1 MPVFRSGPNQAP
13 EWCELEHFEIA
24 NLKPGETHAFPRVGH
39 REKLIVA
46 DGRCRVTFDD
56 QEIMAEGGANL
67 DLGSPHGQFRAI
79 LVLSDATLVHMAG
92 RWGEETGGS
101 GVFGVGPAQEGE
113 ERGDPTDYDK
123 HTSLD
128 NHYHDCDEYWIIL
141 EGRGVAVSEGKP
153 YEIGPGDCL
162 ATGMG
167 HHHDMAKI
175 IEPIKGVYFETTLE
189 GKKRLGHLWNHTH
202 GPAEPK
208 ADRV

>member
-1 MPVFRSGPNQAP
+1 MPVFRSGPNEPP
-13 EWCELEHFEIA
+13 EWCELEHFEIIE
-24 NLKPGETHAFPRVGH
+24 LQPGQGHSFPRMGH

-46 DGRCRVTFDD
+46 KGRCRITFDE
-56 QEIMAEGGANL
+56 QEIMAEEGTNL
-67 DLGSPHGQFRAI
+67 DLSSPHGQFKAI
-79 LVLSDATLVHMAG
+79 LVLSDTTLVRMCG

-101 GVFGVGPAQEGE
+101 GVFGVAPSEEGE
-113 ERGDPTDYDK
+113 ERGDPVEYQK
-123 HTSLD
+123 LTSLD

-141 EGRGVAVSEGKP
+141 EGRGVAVSEGKH

-175 IEPIKGVYFETTLE
+175 VEPIKGVYFETTLE
-189 GKKRLGHLWNHTH
+189 GRKRHGHLWNHTH